1 MYREPILLAVED
13 EESVEVY
20 RFLAVFQDGTESEVV
35 TNTYF
40 MGKNVKSRYDTM
52 VISLAAEDD
61 DLYGY
66 ENDLDLLFPLR
77 LSEPKQITAITI
89 LLSDHKC

>member
-1 MYREPILLAVED
+1 MPGREEGGSTHLYREPILLAAED

-61 DLYGY
+61 DCT
-66 ENDLDLLFPLR
+66 DM
-77 LSEPKQITAITI
+77 KTAF
-89 LLSDHKC
+89 L